1 MNKKKNEKEMISL
14 NEGLYNDFFVLEL
27 EQRLETDPL
36 MVGGI
41 LEWGQEADLL
51 AADCFTFN
59 CEFCNPIF

>member
-36 MVGGI
+36 MVSGI
-41 LEWGQEADLL
+41 LEWEQEADLL
-51 AADCFTFN
+51 ATDCFTFS
-59 CEFCNPIF
+59 CEFCNPVA